1 MRARGPLAQ
10 VWSDLADLFS
20 HEDRRFWFLFV
31 AAILLQAGFW
41 YLAAPGP
48 RLLALEVRLP
58 ENAVRGVLW
67 TATLLLVIP
76 FLLGTLLRFQPA
88 ETRLNAGKAR
98 FGIVVVLA
106 VWAVSLPLLFFS
118 ADDRAIPARVPMARI
133 LGRIN
138 NHHAHTLV
146 GDLSALLCRFRI
158 LFSEAFCCS
167 WSPGNGVRLPGSG
180 FRPPLPPSSRWAG
193 RSRRC
198 WLLYRSAFFSV
209 SWSSEAARCSTRS
222 CSTGC
227 SASVPTYFRFTT
239 RNFSSPEP
247 PGLGTGTYSRAH
259 RVARFLGENH
269 WTKITGSGIG
279 RSRSN
284 WYHRQFR
291 VNVELD
297 DSPTHL

>member
-1 MRARGPLAQ
+1 MPAKQGSASWLCWRSGLSRCR
-10 VWSDLADLFS
+10 SCS
-20 HEDRRFWFLFV
+20 
-31 AAILLQAGFW
+31 
-41 YLAAPGP
+41 
-48 RLLALEVRLP
+48 
-58 ENAVRGVLW
+58 
-67 TATLLLVIP
+67 
-76 FLLGTLLRFQPA
+76 FLLTTEQSSSRTHGQDPGQDQQSPRSHSGRGSICFTM
-88 ETRLNAGKAR
+88 
-98 FGIVVVLA
+98 
-106 VWAVSLPLLFFS
+106 SLS
-118 ADDRAIPARVPMARI
+118 
-133 LGRIN
+133 N
-138 NHHAHTLV
+138 T
-146 GDLSALLCRFRI
+146 
-158 LFSEAFCCS
+158 FSEAFCCS

>member
-41 YLAAPGP
+41 YLATPGP

-118 ADDRAIPARVPMARI
+118 ADDRAIQLAYPWPGSWAGSTITTLTLWSGIYLLYYVAFEYFFRGFLLQLVAGKWGTPAGIWFQATAATLI
-133 LGRIN
+133 TLGRPL
-138 NHHAHTLV
+138 TEVLV
-146 GDLSALLCRFRI
+146 ALPLSILL
-158 LFSEAFCCS
+158 
-167 WSPGNGVRLPGSG
+167 GVL
-180 FRPPLPPSSRWAG
+180 
-193 RSRRC
+193 
-198 WLLYRSAFFSV
+198 V
-209 SWSSEAARCSTRS
+209 
-222 CSTGC
+222 
-227 SASVPTYFRFTT
+227 V
-239 RNFSSPEP
+239 
-247 PGLGTGTYSRAH
+247 
-259 RVARFLGENH
+259 
-269 WTKITGSGIG
+269 
-279 RSRSN
+279 RSRSLLYPVVLH
-284 WYHRQFR
+284 WLLGVSTDVFSLYHQKLFF
-291 VNVELD
+291 
-297 DSPTHL
+297 P